1 MNNNKKLLYC
11 DRKPLVIVMKMMM
24 TLVGLLTTELSI
36 ESVLIDRACIDTP
49 SPIAS
54 CPIGRAKW
62 TFFD

>member
-36 ESVLIDRACIDTP
+36 ESVLIDRACMI
-49 SPIAS
+49 
-54 CPIGRAKW
+54 IG
-62 TFFD
+62 F